1 MVRVERDG
9 GWMIV
14 QTANNTVDDVIDVGR
29 YWVNDSHGTD
39 YTDDDTNEMWIMQCG
54 IISDGREKAAW
65 IHYIH
70 TLPPNNELDEDIVPE
85 IACTV
90 GIEMVDEK

>member
-1 MVRVERDG
+1 
-9 GWMIV
+9 MIV

-54 IISDGREKAAW
+54 IISDGREKAA
-65 IHYIH
+65 
-70 TLPPNNELDEDIVPE
+70 
-85 IACTV
+85 
-90 GIEMVDEK
+90 